1 MTQRRPLIAGNWKM
15 HQNVAATSALL
26 EGLAAQALSE
36 KVDVVVC
43 PPFTSLPNAAMLLSG
58 STVGLGAQ
66 NCHWENSGAFTGEVA
81 PAMLVEL
88 GVEWVIIGHSERR
101 TIFGESD
108 ITAARRAKAAQ
119 EAGLRV
125 IYCVGETLEQRQTEQ
140 TYSVLEAQT
149 AGVAD
154 LDPAKLVV
162 AYEPV
167 WAIGTGQTATVDQA
181 QEAHAFLRRRLEGFF
196 STTAESIRIL
206 YGGSMK
212 PGNAAE
218 LVGMPD
224 VDGGLIGGASLD
236 ADSFSAIIR
245 ASAECAAGV

>member
-15 HQNVAATSALL
+15 HQDVAATSALI
-26 EGLAAQALSE
+26 EGLLS
-36 KVDVVVC
+36 KDLGGDVDVVIC
-43 PPFTSLPNAAMLLSG
+43 PPFTSLPHAAMLVTG
-58 STVGLGAQ
+58 SHIGVGAQ

-101 TIFGESD
+101 TLFGESD

-119 EAGLRV
+119 EAGLTV
-125 IYCVGETLEQRQTEQ
+125 IYCVGETLEQRQAEQ
-140 TYSVLEAQT
+140 TFSILETQT
-149 AGVAD
+149 VGMAD
-154 LDPAKLVV
+154 LDPARLVA

-167 WAIGTGQTATVDQA
+167 WAIGTGRTATVDQA
-181 QEAHAFLRRRLEGFF
+181 QEVHAFLRRRLEGFF
-196 STTAESIRIL
+196 SADAEALRIL

-236 ADSFSAIIR
+236 VGSFSAIIR
-245 ASAECAAGV
+245 ASADCAVGD

>member
-26 EGLAAQALSE
+26 EGLAAQRLSDE
-36 KVDVVVC
+36 VDVVVC
-43 PPFTSLPNAAMLLSG
+43 PPFTSLPNAAMLLAG
-58 STVGLGAQ
+58 STIGLGAQ

-81 PAMLVEL
+81 PSMLVER

-119 EAGLRV
+119 EAGLKV

-154 LDPAKLVV
+154 LDPTQLVV

-196 STTAESIRIL
+196 SSGAESIRIL

-212 PGNAAE
+212 PGNAVE

>member
-1 MTQRRPLIAGNWKM
+1 MTHRRPLIAGNWKM
-15 HQNVAATSALL
+15 HQNVAATSALI
-26 EGLAAQALSE
+26 EGLLAEDLGGE
-36 KVDVVVC
+36 VDAVVC
-43 PPFTSLPNAAMLLSG
+43 PPFTSLPHAAMLLTG
-58 STVGLGAQ
+58 SKIGLGAQ
-66 NCHWENSGAFTGEVA
+66 NCHWENSGAFTGEIA

-88 GVEWVIIGHSERR
+88 GIQWVIVGHSERR

-119 EAGLRV
+119 EAGLAV
-125 IYCVGETLEQRQTEQ
+125 IYCVGETLEQRQAEKTF
-140 TYSVLEAQT
+140 SILETQM

-154 LDPAKLVV
+154 LDPTKLVV

-167 WAIGTGQTATVDQA
+167 WAIGTGQTATADQA

-196 STTAESIRIL
+196 SSDADALRIL

-236 ADSFSAIIR
+236 VGSFSAIIR
-245 ASAECAAGV
+245 ASADCAVGD